1 MLRVLVTGANRGI
14 GLALTRAL
22 LTRGDRVIAA
32 CRKPGQAHEL
42 TKLALAHPGHLH
54 VLPLDVAKPASV
66 AELAREA
73 ELVADNL
80 DVLVNNAGMLPS
92 GERFGAW
99 DSKNLLD
106 CLATNVGGPIALTQA
121 LTTLLARGRAPK
133 VVNLSSILGSIA
145 RRDHFDA
152 PSYAVSKAALNM
164 ASRLMA
170 HALAPQG
177 IAVLALHPG
186 WVRTDMGGPKA
197 EIAPEESVRGMLG
210 VIDGFTLAQSGAF
223 MAWNGETLP
232 W

>member
-1 MLRVLVTGANRGI
+1 MVRALVTGANRGI

-22 LTRGDRVIAA
+22 LARGDRVIAA

-42 TKLALAHPGHLH
+42 TKLALAHPGHVH
-54 VLPLDVAKPASV
+54 VLPLEVTKPASA

-73 ELVADNL
+73 ALVTDAL
-80 DVLVNNAGMLPS
+80 DLLINNAGVLPA
-92 GERFGAW
+92 GERYGSW
-99 DSKNLLD
+99 DSKSLID
-106 CLATNVGGPIALTQA
+106 CFAVNVGGPVALTQA
-121 LTTLLARGRAPK
+121 LAALLARGASPK
-133 VVNLSSILGSIA
+133 VVNMSSILGSIA
-145 RRDHFDA
+145 RREQFDA

-186 WVRTDMGGPKA
+186 WVRTDMGGAKA
-197 EIAPEESVRGMLG
+197 EIAPEDSVRGMLA
-210 VIDGFTLAQSGAF
+210 VIDAFTLARSGAF
-223 MAWNGETLP
+223 LSWQGETLP